1 MKWGQ
6 KVTLSLL
13 FVLVITLLSLA
24 EERPSVIPYQGQLA
38 DQEGKPVS
46 PAEAITLVFRIY
58 LVPTGGRPIWQ
69 EAHANVSV
77 VGGRFSVL
85 LGAHNPF
92 NESARFKSARFKKTL
107 YLGVTVDDGD
117 PVTADVE
124 MRPRQAI
131 VPAFAAFH
139 ATKADH
145 AEEAAYA
152 QKAGVSRRA
161 IGADSEIPV
170 GGITIYF
177 GLERELPEN
186 WKICNG
192 QRVNDPKSRFD
203 GKLLP
208 DLQGLFVRGAASE
221 FAVGSMEGV
230 DTIPVLGR
238 PSAQTNNGGI
248 EIWGAADNSFKD
260 NRPRHMALHYI
271 IRIR

>member
-1 MKWGQ
+1 MKWGR

-13 FVLVITLLSLA
+13 FVLVISPLPLA
-24 EERPSVIPYQGQLA
+24 QERTSVIPYQGQLA
-38 DQEGKPVS
+38 DQEGKPVN

-58 LVPTGGRPIWQ
+58 SQPTGGPSTWQ
-69 EAHANVSV
+69 EAHENVSV
-77 VGGRFSVL
+77 VGGRFSVF
-85 LGAHNPF
+85 LGAREPF
-92 NESARFKSARFKKTL
+92 PNLGMFNQTV
-107 YLGVTVDDGD
+107 YLGVTVDDGE
-117 PVTADVE
+117 PVTADIE

-131 VPAFAAFH
+131 VPVIAAEY
-139 ATKADH
+139 ARE
-145 AEEAAYA
+145 AE
-152 QKAGVSRRA
+152 VSHRS

-192 QRVNDPKSRFD
+192 QRVNDPESRFD

-221 FAVGSMEGV
+221 LAVGSMEGV
-230 DTIPVLGR
+230 DTIPVLR
-238 PSAQTNNGGI
+238 RSSAQTTSGRN
-248 EIWGAADNSFKD
+248 EIWGAADNSFRD